1 MENLSKE
8 IIDKAIEYGALLA
21 GVVNVEDLKKSPSH
35 TIVGKMPPFEGE
47 GTKEAEG
54 RKRLEVTWPEGM
66 KTAIVLAGDHPDD
79 QPQLDWWV
87 RGGKGGTKG
96 NLIMMRIVSKL
107 VKWLEDTK
115 GIKSEKLPY
124 FIEHGAVFMK
134 DTAVLGGLGC
144 IGKNNILV
152 TRDHGP
158 CLRLRVFMIDYE
170 LPSTG
175 AIDFDPCADCKEYCR
190 KVCPQNAFGEKTY
203 SPEEYGQK
211 ELPGR
216 NGVFDRI
223 KCNYQMEIDNA
234 NLEEVQIKGQAE
246 PTIRVK
252 YCRKCE
258 LACPVGRKKS

>member
-1 MENLSKE
+1 MENLSNE

-35 TIVGKMPPFEGE
+35 TIAGKMPPFEGE
-47 GTKEAEG
+47 GTKEVEG

-87 RGGKGGTKG
+87 RGGEGGTKG

-107 VKWLEDTK
+107 VEWLEDTK

-144 IGKNNILV
+144 IGRNNMLV

-158 CLRLRVFMIDYE
+158 RLRLRVFMIDNE
-170 LPSTG
+170 LLSIG
-175 AIDFDPCADCKEYCR
+175 AIDFDPCADCEEYCR
-190 KVCPQNAFGEKTY
+190 KACPQHAFGEKTY
-203 SPEEYGQK
+203 SLEEYGQK

-234 NLEEVQIKGQAE
+234 NFEEVQYGGQAE
-246 PTIRVK
+246 STIRVK

-258 LACPVGRKKS
+258 LACPVGRKKT